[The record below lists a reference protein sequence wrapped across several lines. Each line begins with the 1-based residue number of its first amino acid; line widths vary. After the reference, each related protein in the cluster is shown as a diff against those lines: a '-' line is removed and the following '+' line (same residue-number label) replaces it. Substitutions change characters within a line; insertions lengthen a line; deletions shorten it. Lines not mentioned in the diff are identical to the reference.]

1 MTEAFSSYFDYIESA
16 EERDKKT
23 LKVRRTELEGMR
35 RLMQADF
42 EEESAQ
48 QEYLTSRRNDLQAS
62 IKGEN
67 KRVASQKSD
76 IDELLEKI

>member
-23 LKVRRTELEGMR
+23 LKVRRTELEGTR